1 MDTAIFYLHGGMNIK
16 YPGTKVIKSLGMDI
30 WELYYSLN
38 ILMAHKFMALEG
50 GLLGRD
56 WVKRVEHI
64 IGMESL

>member
-56 WVKRVEHI
+56 
-64 IGMESL
+64 